1 VSAPVVSN
9 GKIQFP
15 PETSVTTSSALKI
28 LAALVGTLCL
38 PLLASAATLQAKV
51 VEVESGN
58 TLVVSNINRPLR
70 IRLKAVVPPEVGQP
84 FNETA
89 REHLKALVLNKT
101 VLVDYTHLA
110 DGYVECRVILNGI
123 DIGAQMLRDG
133 VAWFDRA
140 TDYGLNEI
148 DRALYEQCER
158 AARSEKRG
166 LWKDQSPVAPWEFR
180 KAQVARLNGEVSEPS
195 FRQSQS
201 RKQRATQGFSNDD
214 LLGAVTGSGSKTGQ
228 PNLRPIAANGSPD
241 HWTRFESE
249 TEHFSI
255 LIPSNAVE
263 GSYSGMDTDGSPAA
277 FHYLGAGND
286 HAFYVL
292 LSARGPNGKYTDAST
307 ADQVIRGFVGGMN
320 RGSERAGSNANVT
333 TRFVRDL
340 RLGDYAGKQYTLSAE
355 GTGFSGVV
363 RVLSKQIG
371 DQREVFMLFVMT
383 RPGSEPSGNQFLNSF
398 KIIGQ

>member
-1 VSAPVVSN
+1 MTRAPA
-9 GKIQFP
+9 GKIFAVL
-15 PETSVTTSSALKI
+15 TA
-28 LAALVGTLCL
+28 TLCL

-101 VLVDYTHLA
+101 VVVDYTHLA
-110 DGYVECRVILNGI
+110 DGYVACRVILNGI
-123 DIGAQMLRDG
+123 DIGSQMLRDG
-133 VAWFDRA
+133 VAWFDHA
-140 TDYGLNEI
+140 TDYELNDS

-166 LWKDQSPVAPWEFR
+166 LWEDQSPVAPWEFR
-180 KAQVARLNGEVSEPS
+180 KAQLARLNGEVPDPT

-214 LLGAVTGSGSKTGQ
+214 LLGSTIGSGSKAGQ
-228 PNLRPIAANGSPD
+228 LNLRPIAANGSPD
-241 HWTRFESE
+241 RWTRFESE

-255 LIPSNAVE
+255 LIPSNGVE
-263 GSYSGMDTDGSPAA
+263 GSYSGLDTDGSPAA

-286 HAFYVL
+286 HALYVM
-292 LSARGPNGKYTDAST
+292 LSAKGPNGKYTDASIS
-307 ADQVIRGFVGGMN
+307 DKVIRGFIGGMN
-320 RGSERAGSNANVT
+320 SEREKAGSNVT
-333 TRFVRDL
+333 ITARPVRDL
-340 RLGDYAGKQYTLSAE
+340 RLGGYAGKQYSLSAD
-355 GTGFSGVV
+355 GSSGAV

-371 DQREVFMLFVMT
+371 DQRELFMLFVMT
-383 RPGSEPSGNQFLNSF
+383 RSGSESFGDQFLNSF

>member
-1 VSAPVVSN
+1 VRTV
-9 GKIQFP
+9 
-15 PETSVTTSSALKI
+15 SALKV
-28 LAALVGTLCL
+28 LAALAATLCL
-38 PLLASAATLQAKV
+38 PLLTSAATLQAKV

-70 IRLKAVVPPEVGQP
+70 IKLKAVAPPEVGQP

-101 VLVDYTHLA
+101 VVVDYTHLA

-123 DIGAQMLRDG
+123 DIGSQMLRDG
-133 VAWFDRA
+133 VAWFDHT

-158 AARSEKRG
+158 AARTEKRG

-180 KAQVARLNGEVSEPS
+180 KAQVARLNGEVPEPS

-201 RKQRATQGFSNDD
+201 RKPRATQGFSNDD
-214 LLGAVTGSGSKTGQ
+214 LLGAMTGSGAKAGQ

-241 HWTRFESE
+241 HWTRFDSE

-263 GSYSGMDTDGSPAA
+263 GSYSGLDTDGSPAA

-286 HAFYVL
+286 HAVYML
-292 LSARGPNGKYTDAST
+292 LSAKGPNGKYTDASLP
-307 ADQVIRGFVGGMN
+307 DQVIRGFIGGMN
-320 RGSERAGSNANVT
+320 QATERAGSNAAIT
-333 TRFVRDL
+333 ARPVREL
-340 RLGDYAGKQYTLSAE
+340 RLGGFAGKQYRLSAE
-355 GTGFSGVV
+355 GFSGVV
-363 RVLSKQIG
+363 RILSKQIG
-371 DQREVFMLFVMT
+371 DQRELFMLFVIT
-383 RPGSEPSGNQFLNSF
+383 RSGSESSGDQFLNSF